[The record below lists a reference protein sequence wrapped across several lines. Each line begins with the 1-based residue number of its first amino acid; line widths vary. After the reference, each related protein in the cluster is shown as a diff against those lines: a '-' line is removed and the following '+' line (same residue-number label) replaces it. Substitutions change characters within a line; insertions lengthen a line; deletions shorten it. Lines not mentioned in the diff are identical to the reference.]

1 MLTTY
6 PLVYNG
12 DARKVDRL
20 LEDRTSEC
28 LLWKSL
34 ETTPSP
40 SFDQSTDIV
49 KLITQAE

>member
-20 LEDRTSEC
+20 LEVRTSEY
-28 LLWKSL
+28 LLWKLL

>member
-28 LLWKSL
+28 LL
-34 ETTPSP
+34 
-40 SFDQSTDIV
+40 
-49 KLITQAE
+49 

>member
-12 DARKVDRL
+12 DARKVGRL

-49 KLITQAE
+49 TLITQME